1 MQKAMRF
8 DYPTAR
14 DGYHAY
20 VQSLPDDGHMAE
32 KGFELLVDQMAQEG
46 TIKRNLAMS
55 DLIDYR
61 FIREAQKK

>member
-1 MQKAMRF
+1 
-8 DYPTAR
+8 
-14 DGYHAY
+14 
-20 VQSLPDDGHMAE
+20 MAE